1 MKIAMVS
8 EHASPLA
15 PLGSPDAG
23 GQNVYVAAL
32 ATALGRLGH
41 EIDVYSRRDSEH
53 LPEHVQFAPGATV
66 HHVPVGP
73 AARVPKDDLLPFM
86 PEFGRWLARIWRAD
100 RPDVVHSHFW
110 MSGLAALLGVRDLG
124 VPLVHTFHALGVVK
138 RRHQGRKDTSPPGRI
153 RIERAIAHDADR
165 IVALSS
171 DEAEELVRMGARR
184 DRMRVIPAGVDT
196 ERFHPDGPAE
206 AKNGRARIL
215 TAGRLV
221 ERKGYDTA
229 IGAMRRVP
237 RAELVIAGG
246 PGADR
251 LARDPEYRRLLRIAE
266 RHGVADRIHFLG
278 SVDHDRM
285 PSLIRSA
292 DVVACVPWYE
302 PFGIVPLEAM
312 ACGVPVVASAV
323 GGFLDTVVDGAT
335 GRHVPPRRPDR
346 LAAALRDLLDDPFR
360 RDGFGIAGLDRVRS
374 RYTWDRIANDMLVVY
389 EDVVRRP
396 GRDLVGAQS

>member
-32 ATALGRLGH
+32 ATSLARLGH
-41 EIDVYSRRDSEH
+41 EVVVYTRRDSDD
-53 LPEHVQFAPGATV
+53 LPEQVAFAEGASV

-73 AARVPKDDLLPFM
+73 PERVPKDELLPFM
-86 PEFGRWLARIWRAD
+86 PEFGRWLARTWRTD
-100 RPDVVHSHFW
+100 QPDVVHSHFW
-110 MSGLAALLGVRDLG
+110 MSGMAALFGVRDLG

-196 ERFHPDGPAE
+196 ERFCPDGPAE
-206 AKNGRARIL
+206 GKNGRARIL

-229 IGAMRRVP
+229 IGAMQRVP
-237 RAELVIAGG
+237 GAELVIAGG
-246 PGADR
+246 PGADG
-251 LARDPEYRRLLRIAE
+251 LTGDPEYRRLLHIAE
-266 RHGVADRIHFLG
+266 RNGVADRIRFLG
-278 SVDHDRM
+278 SVDHERM

-374 RYTWDRIANDMLVVY
+374 RYTWERIANDMLALY
-389 EDVVRRP
+389 ADVVHRP
-396 GRDLVGAQS
+396 GRDLVGVRR